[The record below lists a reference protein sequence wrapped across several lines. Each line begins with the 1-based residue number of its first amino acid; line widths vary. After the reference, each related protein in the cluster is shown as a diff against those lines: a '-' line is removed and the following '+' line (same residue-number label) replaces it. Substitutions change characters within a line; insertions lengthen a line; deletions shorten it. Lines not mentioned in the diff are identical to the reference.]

1 MSKSKS
7 KADEAEA
14 AGTMSKAEEVI
25 KKETGADLLR
35 DATGDTVENREDKVY
50 SAGPD
55 WRGEN
60 EVEVAGPMSKAAI

>member
-1 MSKSKS
+1 MKRRQELISSVTLLVIPMSKSKS

-55 WRGEN
+55 
-60 EVEVAGPMSKAAI
+60 